1 MNALLS
7 VSGLSKRYNDQVVL
21 RDFSL
26 AVAEGEFVTLLGPS
40 GSGKT
45 TALRI
50 IAGFLA
56 PNTGSISIGGHN
68 VTTLSPHRR
77 NIGFVFQDYALF
89 PHLTVLGN
97 LTYGLKVQRS
107 PKAEQQRRGGELLE
121 LLDLTG
127 LGARYPH
134 ELSGGQQ
141 QRVALGRAL
150 ALEPQLLLMDEPL
163 SNLDARL
170 RERVGAELRSLQQRL
185 GITTLYV
192 THDQQEA
199 LALSD
204 RVAVLS
210 GGTLQDVSTPHELYA
225 HPKNLFAAQFVGH
238 GSTVR
243 VHEVLA
249 HGEPTTLRTGLGA
262 VQATKYGAGNAGGV
276 VFYRP
281 EHLTLQ
287 ADGTPATV
295 VATSY
300 LGNTV
305 RISARISTRV
315 GADTVL
321 VDMPPSTIA
330 SVGDTV
336 YIAIL
341 RNGIWYPDI
350 T

>member
-192 THDQQEA
+192 THDQP
-199 LALSD
+199 
-204 RVAVLS
+204 
-210 GGTLQDVSTPHELYA
+210 TPTDN
-225 HPKNLFAAQFVGH
+225 K
-238 GSTVR
+238 
-243 VHEVLA
+243 
-249 HGEPTTLRTGLGA
+249 
-262 VQATKYGAGNAGGV
+262 K
-276 VFYRP
+276 
-281 EHLTLQ
+281 
-287 ADGTPATV
+287 D
-295 VATSY
+295 
-300 LGNTV
+300 
-305 RISARISTRV
+305 
-315 GADTVL
+315 
-321 VDMPPSTIA
+321 
-330 SVGDTV
+330 
-336 YIAIL
+336 
-341 RNGIWYPDI
+341 
-350 T
+350 